1 MKGEYICLLIGN
13 RRAADCIKL
22 KNEITFVAMLAI
34 QNTLVS
40 LDLLE
45 RHFVCDL
52 NACKGACCVKGDAGA
67 PLTDEEIDLLEN
79 IIDDI
84 LPYLDEEGKAMIAK
98 KGVFEIDVD
107 GDKGT
112 ALLQNGRCAFAIVDD
127 NGMVSCGIE
136 KAEKAGDITFKKPI
150 SCHLYPVRIT
160 EYKEYDAVNYNKWSI
175 CKPACDCG
183 AKLDVPLFKFLK
195 EALTRKYGNE
205 WYEELQLIDQ
215 LRKAEDQK

>member
-1 MKGEYICLLIGN
+1 M
-13 RRAADCIKL
+13 
-22 KNEITFVAMLAI
+22 FAI

-45 RHFVCDL
+45 KYFVCDL
-52 NACKGACCVKGDAGA
+52 NACKGTCCIKGDAGA
-67 PLTDEEIDLLEN
+67 PLTMEEINLLED

-84 LPYLDEEGKAMIAK
+84 LPYLDEEGKAMVAQ

-112 ALLQNGRCAFAIVDD
+112 SLLDSGRCAYALVDD

-136 KAEKAGDITFKKPI
+136 KAKNAGAIDFKKPI

-160 EYKEYDAVNYNKWSI
+160 EYESYDAVNYNKWDI

-183 AKLDVPLFKFLK
+183 AKLDVPLFRFLK

-205 WYEELQLIDQ
+205 WYEELEMIDQ
-215 LRKAEDQK
+215 LRKTKGE

>member
-1 MKGEYICLLIGN
+1 M
-13 RRAADCIKL
+13 
-22 KNEITFVAMLAI
+22 FAI

-67 PLTDEEIDLLEN
+67 PLTDDEINLLED

-84 LPYLDEEGKAMIAK
+84 LPYLDEEGRAMIAE

-112 ALLQNGRCAFAIVDD
+112 ALLKNGRCAFALIDE
-127 NGMVSCGIE
+127 NGLVSCGIE
-136 KAEKAGDITFKKPI
+136 KAEKAGSVSFKKPI

-183 AKLDVPLFKFLK
+183 AKLNVPLYRFLK
-195 EALTRKYGNE
+195 DALIRKYGAA
-205 WYEELQLIDQ
+205 WYEELEMIDQ
-215 LRKAEDQK
+215 LRNNGDKK

>member
-1 MKGEYICLLIGN
+1 
-13 RRAADCIKL
+13 
-22 KNEITFVAMLAI
+22 MLAI

-67 PLTDEEIDLLEN
+67 PLTDEEINLLEE

-112 ALLQNGRCAFAIVDD
+112 SLLENGRCAYALVDAS
-127 NGMVSCGIE
+127 GLVSCGIE

-160 EYKEYDAVNYNKWSI
+160 EYKEYDAVNYNQWSI

-183 AKLDVPLFKFLK
+183 AKLNVPLFKFLK

-205 WYEELQLIDQ
+205 WYEELEMIDQ
-215 LRKAEDQK
+215 LRNAEDKK

>member
-1 MKGEYICLLIGN
+1 M
-13 RRAADCIKL
+13 
-22 KNEITFVAMLAI
+22 FAI

-67 PLTDEEIDLLEN
+67 PLTDDEINLLED

-84 LPYLDEEGKAMIAK
+84 LPYLDEEGRAKIAE

-112 ALLQNGRCAFAIVDD
+112 ALLQNGRCAFALIDD
-127 NGMVSCGIE
+127 NGLVSCGIE
-136 KAEKAGDITFKKPI
+136 KAEKAGSVSFKKPI

-183 AKLDVPLFKFLK
+183 AKLNVPLYRFLK
-195 EALTRKYGNE
+195 DALIRKYGAA
-205 WYEELQLIDQ
+205 WYEELEMIDQ
-215 LRKAEDQK
+215 LRNNGDKK

>member
-1 MKGEYICLLIGN
+1 
-13 RRAADCIKL
+13 
-22 KNEITFVAMLAI
+22 MLAI

-40 LDLLE
+40 LDLLDKF
-45 RHFVCDL
+45 FVCDL

-67 PLTDEEIDLLEN
+67 PLTDEEINLLED
-79 IIDDI
+79 IIEDI
-84 LPYLDEEGKAMIAK
+84 LPYLDEEGKSMIAE

-112 ALLQNGRCAFAIVDD
+112 SLLENGRCAYALVDGD
-127 NGMVSCGIE
+127 GMVSCGIE
-136 KAEKAGDITFKKPI
+136 KAFNDGKVDFKKPI

-160 EYKEYDAVNYNKWSI
+160 EHSAYDAVNYNKWKI

-195 EALTRKYGNE
+195 GALIRKYGKA
-205 WYEELQLIDQ
+205 WYEELETIDQ
-215 LRKAEDQK
+215 LRRKTDE

>member
-1 MKGEYICLLIGN
+1 
-13 RRAADCIKL
+13 
-22 KNEITFVAMLAI
+22 MLAI

-67 PLTDEEIDLLEN
+67 PLTDEEIDLLED
-79 IIDDI
+79 IVDDI
-84 LPYLDEEGKAMIAK
+84 LPFLDDEGKAMIGK

-112 ALLQNGRCAFAIVDD
+112 ALLENGRCAFALIDD
-127 NGMVSCGIE
+127 NGLVSCGIE
-136 KAEKAGDITFKKPI
+136 KAEQTGAIGFKKPI

-160 EYKEYDAVNYNKWSI
+160 EYKEYDAVNYNKWDI

-183 AKLDVPLFKFLK
+183 AKLNVPLFKFLK
-195 EALTRKYGNE
+195 EALTRKFGNE
-205 WYEELQLIDQ
+205 WYEELELIDQ
-215 LRKAEDQK
+215 LRKAEDKN

>member
-1 MKGEYICLLIGN
+1 
-13 RRAADCIKL
+13 
-22 KNEITFVAMLAI
+22 MLAI

-67 PLTDEEIDLLEN
+67 PLTDEEINLLEE

-84 LPYLDEEGKAMIAK
+84 LPYLDEEGKAMIAQ

-112 ALLQNGRCAFAIVDD
+112 SLLENGRCAFALVDD
-127 NGMVSCGIE
+127 CGLVSCGIE

-160 EYKEYDAVNYNKWSI
+160 EYKEYDAVNYNQWSI

-183 AKLDVPLFKFLK
+183 AKLNVPLFKFLK

-205 WYEELQLIDQ
+205 WYEELEMIDQ
-215 LRKAEDQK
+215 LRNAEDKK

>member
-1 MKGEYICLLIGN
+1 M
-13 RRAADCIKL
+13 
-22 KNEITFVAMLAI
+22 FAI

-45 RHFVCDL
+45 RYFVCDL

-67 PLTDEEIDLLEN
+67 PLTDEEINLLED

-84 LPYLDEEGKAMIAK
+84 LPYLDEEGKAMIAE

-112 ALLQNGRCAFAIVDD
+112 SLLENGRCAFALVDH

-136 KAEKAGDITFKKPI
+136 KAHHAGATEFKKPI

-160 EYKEYDAVNYNKWSI
+160 EHQNYDAVNYNKWKI
-175 CKPACDCG
+175 CSPACDCG
-183 AKLDVPLFKFLK
+183 AKLNVPLFRFLK
-195 EALTRKYGNE
+195 DALIRKYGNA
-205 WYEELQLIDQ
+205 WYEELETIDR
-215 LRKAEDQK
+215 LRKEQDE

>member
-1 MKGEYICLLIGN
+1 
-13 RRAADCIKL
+13 
-22 KNEITFVAMLAI
+22 MLAI

-45 RHFVCDL
+45 RYFVCDL
-52 NACKGACCVKGDAGA
+52 SACKGACCVKGDAGA
-67 PLTDEEIDLLEN
+67 PLTDEELNLLED

-84 LPYLDEEGKAMIAK
+84 LPYLDDEGKKMIEE
-98 KGVFEIDVD
+98 KGVFEIDIE

-112 ALLQNGRCAFAIVDD
+112 TLLNSGRCAYALVDN

-136 KAEKAGDITFKKPI
+136 KAYNDGKVNFKKPI

-160 EYKEYDAVNYNKWSI
+160 EYEEYDAVNYNKWDI

-195 EALTRKYGNE
+195 EALTRKYGSD
-205 WYEELQLIDQ
+205 WYKELELIDQ
-215 LRKAEDQK
+215 VRNSND